1 MSNRGER
8 GGGRGSGRFASFRD
22 HDHTRGSLVLS
33 ITLLALPSILTSVG
47 AQGSFQL
54 IELWMLGELGPDALA
69 AAGSTNQTL
78 RQIVFLVVLGLTSG
92 SQMLVAR
99 AVGMRE
105 PEQAAHLA
113 GQTLVAG
120 AGLWLLT
127 ATAGL
132 FFAEPMVCTVTD
144 DPTVIALGSGYIRV
158 AFPFLITAIFTQLVT
173 AILTGAGDTT
183 TPMLVGLG
191 VTPLALLGEWALGFG
206 RFGLPALGV
215 EGIAW
220 GQGLGSAVGMIVLL
234 LVLLRGR
241 SRIHVRGEHL
251 RPDRA
256 QFRTLVGVAWQ
267 PAIHMIARTSIVVGF
282 MALAGRL
289 GRDVQAAYTIGLRV
303 EMLPI
308 MVAFPVA
315 NACATMVGQNLG
327 AGSLERAWASIRVTY
342 LVELALLWPCALS
355 VFVFRDAIAAA
366 FTNDPAVAALAAEYL
381 LYSSIVLGFYGLYF
395 ASFRALQAA
404 GDMRSPMLISV
415 GVAAVGLPSGWWLA
429 TQSGLG
435 PTGMWIANLG
445 YAAVNCALTIGWLW
459 VGRWARPHSASAAGA
474 VNAADAPAATPASRD
489 PR

>member
-1 MSNRGER
+1 MKSPGE
-8 GGGRGSGRFASFRD
+8 SGAERESGWLARFRD
-22 HDHTRGSLVLS
+22 HDHTRGSLVRS
-33 ITLLALPSILTSVG
+33 IAVLALPSILTSVG

-54 IELWMLGELGPDALA
+54 IELWMLGELGPDEMA

-78 RQIVFLVVLGLTSG
+78 RQIVFLVVIGLSAG
-92 SQMLVAR
+92 CQMLVAR

-105 PEQAAHLA
+105 PEEAARVA

-120 AGLWLLT
+120 ASLWLLT
-127 ATAGL
+127 AAAGL
-132 FFAEPMVCTVTD
+132 FLAEPMVRMVTD
-144 DPTVIALGSGYIRV
+144 DPTVIALGTGYIRI

-173 AILTGAGDTT
+173 ALLTGAGDTT
-183 TPMLVGLG
+183 TPMLVSLG
-191 VTPLALLGEWALGFG
+191 VTPLVLLAEWWLGFG
-206 RFGLPALGV
+206 GLGVPALGV

-220 GQGLGSAVGMIVLL
+220 GQGLGSGVGMVVLL
-234 LVLLRGR
+234 FVLLGGR

-251 RPDRA
+251 RLDAAR
-256 QFRTLVGVAWQ
+256 FRELVGVAWQ
-267 PAIHMIARTSIVVGF
+267 PAVHMIARTSIVVGF

-308 MVAFPVA
+308 MVAFPLA

-327 AGSLERAWASIRVTY
+327 AGRLDRAWTSIRVTY
-342 LVELALLWPCALS
+342 AVELALLWPSALA
-355 VFVFRDAIAAA
+355 VFVFRDSIAAT
-366 FTNDPAVAALAAEYL
+366 FTHDPAVAALAAEYL

-404 GDMRSPMLISV
+404 GDMLSPMLISI
-415 GVAAVGLPSGWWLA
+415 GVAAVGLPTGWWLA

-435 PTGMWIANLG
+435 ATGMWIANLG

-459 VGRWARPHSASAAGA
+459 LGRWARPHAA
-474 VNAADAPAATPASRD
+474 PRD
-489 PR
+489 PGGR